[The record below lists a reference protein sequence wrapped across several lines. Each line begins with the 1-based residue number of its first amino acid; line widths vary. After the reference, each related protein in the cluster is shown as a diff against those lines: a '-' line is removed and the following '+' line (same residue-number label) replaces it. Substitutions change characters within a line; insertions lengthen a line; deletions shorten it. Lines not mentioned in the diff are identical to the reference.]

1 MKISIDSPVLII
13 IQSRLSSTRL
23 PAKALLPIAGYP
35 SVVLCALRA
44 ENSSH
49 SVLVATSDEEP
60 DDLIVNVLD
69 LNGIQFF
76 RGSHNNVLSR
86 FTKATESFPEHTLIV
101 RLTADNVF
109 PDGSFI
115 DELLEQFLGAGVD
128 YLGTNSPNDGLPY
141 GMSAEV
147 FTLNCLRQ
155 ADKNAISKHD
165 REHVT
170 PWIKTNCKVAQFSY
184 SNAGLD
190 WVRYRCT
197 LDNYDDYLRLARVS
211 KEIYDPVNV
220 SWQDLVAQLKK
231 TSYDQGALY
240 APALQMQDGIMHSRL
255 TLGTVQLGLE
265 YGVANA
271 TGLPNSAQIISLLQ
285 SASSHGVSCFDTARA
300 YGKSEEEIGN
310 FLSSGY
316 QNQVRVV
323 TKLGLLNEL
332 TDSSS
337 EASVISAVNASFFQS
352 CHSLG
357 LKKIDTFLLHR
368 WDHYVGWGGAVWKRL
383 LELKNS
389 GLIRVL
395 GVSVSNPNEAI
406 EALQDSEIGHL
417 QCPVNLLD
425 WRWKSEDFITAVS
438 ARPDV
443 VIHARSV
450 LLQGLLTLDTKD
462 WFSMPELDTNK
473 VCNFLDKMVVDL
485 ERENRIDLCIAY
497 VLSLPWVTSLVIG
510 VETLEQLQTN
520 LGYMN
525 KPLSI
530 DELKMIEENCPLVPE
545 QFLNPANWKA
555 YQ

>member
-1 MKISIDSPVLII
+1 MEISIDSPVLII
-13 IQSRLSSTRL
+13 IQSRLSSIRL

-44 ENSSH
+44 ASSQR

-60 DDLIVNVLD
+60 DDLIVSALD
-69 LNGIQFF
+69 SNEIQFF
-76 RGSHNNVLSR
+76 RGSHSNVLGR
-86 FTKATESFPEHTLIV
+86 LTKAAESFPQHTLIV

-109 PDGSFI
+109 PDGNFI
-115 DELLEQFLGAGVD
+115 DELLQQFLNAGVD

-155 ADKNAISKHD
+155 ADKSAISEYD

-170 PWIKTNCKVAQFSY
+170 PWIKNNCKSAQFSY
-184 SNAGLD
+184 SKAGLD
-190 WVRYRCT
+190 WARYRCT
-197 LDNYDDYLRLARVS
+197 LDNYDDYLRLSRVFKKIS
-211 KEIYDPVNV
+211 DPINV
-220 SWQDLVAQLKK
+220 SWQDLIVQLKK
-231 TSYDQGALY
+231 TSSDQGALY
-240 APALQMQDGIMHSRL
+240 APAIQMQDGVMHSRL
-255 TLGTVQLGLE
+255 TLGTVQLGME

-271 TGLPNSAQIISLLQ
+271 TGVPNSIEIMNLLQ
-285 SASSHGVSCFDTARA
+285 NALSHGVSCFDTARA
-300 YGKSEEEIGN
+300 YGKSEEEIGE
-310 FLSSGY
+310 FLSLGN

-332 TDSSS
+332 TVSSS
-337 EASVISAVNASFFQS
+337 MASVISAVNASFFQS

-357 LKKIDTFLLHR
+357 LKKIDTLLLHR
-368 WDHYVGWGGAVWKRL
+368 WDHYAGWGGAIWKRL
-383 LELKNS
+383 VELKNS
-389 GLIRVL
+389 GLIRVI
-395 GVSVSNPNEAI
+395 GASVSNPNEAV
-406 EALQDSEIGHL
+406 EALQNPEIGHL
-417 QCPVNLLD
+417 QFPVNLLD
-425 WRWKSEDFITAVS
+425 WRWRSEGFITAVS

-450 LLQGLLTLDTKD
+450 LLQGLLTLDAKD
-462 WFSMPELDTNK
+462 WFSISGLDANK
-473 VCNFLDKMVVDL
+473 LCTFLDKMVVDL
-485 ERENRIDLCIAY
+485 KRKNRIDLCIAY

-510 VETLEQLQTN
+510 VETLEQLQNN
-520 LGYMN
+520 LGYLH